1 MITLQTGGR
10 ALMPDNAD
18 KKKFYKNPPSESFCI
33 IPWIHMHHW
42 PNGNVYQCCI
52 TDMRNVAGNL
62 KDNTMDEIWN
72 NDHYKKLR
80 LDLLDGKKP
89 KSCMKC
95 YEQEGKGIRS
105 FRKNANWTFDHH
117 LFPKAEETNPDGSL
131 DKMDLIYWDF
141 RFSNLCNMKCR
152 MCGGHLSHLWH
163 EDEKKLYKRTSE
175 KSAVVHVN
183 DFSKQDIKK
192 VIDSNLH
199 MVEEVYFAGGE
210 PLIMDEHYYILEQLI
225 ASGRKDVKIRYNTNF
240 MKINYKKWKCVDL
253 WKHFNLVQ
261 IMASIDDIGPRA
273 EYIRKGTKWDKIEEN
288 FAEVLKHKDIV
299 QLNVSPTI
307 QLLNVWHMP
316 EYVEKMFELGLKVN
330 NLHISNVL
338 TNPDWYHVKTMPTE
352 LKHIVHQKLDDH
364 LDKYKNDKDIYEKL
378 DWYYKSIKDYLWT
391 EFPDNHK
398 QNVHRDFMRIT
409 NKLDEIRDE
418 NFLETF
424 PELAPHYNRTDLD
437 VGEQ

>member
-1 MITLQTGGR
+1 MNSLPSGGKV
-10 ALMPDNAD
+10 LMSN
-18 KKKFYKNPPSESFCI
+18 KKKFYKNPPSKSFCI

-52 TDMRNVAGNL
+52 THMNNVAGNL

-80 LDLLDGKKP
+80 LDLLDGKQP
-89 KSCMKC
+89 ESCSKC
-95 YEQEGKGIRS
+95 YEQEDKGIRS
-105 FRKNANWTFDHH
+105 FRVNANWTFDHH

-163 EDEKKLYKRTSE
+163 EDEKKVYKKTSE
-175 KSAVVHVN
+175 KTAVVHVN
-183 DFSKQDIKK
+183 DFSTQDIKE

-199 MVEEVYFAGGE
+199 VVEEVYFAGGE
-210 PLIMDEHYYILEQLI
+210 PLIMDEHYYILERLI
-225 ASGRKDVKIRYNTNF
+225 EQGRTDVKIRYNTNF
-240 MKINYKKWKCVDL
+240 TKLKFKKWDCIEL
-253 WKHFNLVQ
+253 WKHFDLVQ
-261 IMASIDDIGPRA
+261 VMASIDDIGTRA
-273 EYIRKGTKWDKIEEN
+273 EYIRKGTNWEKIEEN
-288 FAEVLKHKDIV
+288 FAIALENKDAV

-307 QLLNVWHMP
+307 QLLNVWHIP
-316 EYVEKMFELGLKVN
+316 EFVEKMFDLGLTVD

-338 TNPDWYHVKTMPTE
+338 TYPEWYHMNTMPEE
-352 LKHIVHQKLDDH
+352 LKHTVHQKLDAH
-364 LDKYKNDKDIYEKL
+364 LDSYKDQDYIYNKL

-391 EFPDNHK
+391 QVSEK
-398 QNVHRDFMRIT
+398 KAISIHRDFLRIT
-409 NKLDEIRDE
+409 NKLDEVRDE

-424 PELAPHYNRTDLD
+424 PELAPHYNRTDLN
-437 VGEQ
+437 E

>member
-1 MITLQTGGR
+1 MMNSLPSGGKV
-10 ALMPDNAD
+10 LMSN
-18 KKKFYKNPPSESFCI
+18 KKKFYKNPPSKSFCI

-52 TDMRNVAGNL
+52 THMNNVAGNL

-80 LDLLDGKKP
+80 LDLLDGKQP
-89 KSCMKC
+89 ESCSKC
-95 YEQEGKGIRS
+95 YEQEDKGIRS
-105 FRKNANWTFDHH
+105 FRVNANWTFDHH

-163 EDEKKLYKRTSE
+163 EDEKKVYKKTSE
-175 KSAVVHVN
+175 KTAVVHVN
-183 DFSKQDIKK
+183 DFSTQDIKE

-199 MVEEVYFAGGE
+199 VVEEVYFAGGE
-210 PLIMDEHYYILEQLI
+210 PLIMDEHYYILERLI
-225 ASGRKDVKIRYNTNF
+225 EQGRTDVKIRYNTNF
-240 MKINYKKWKCVDL
+240 TKLKFKKWDCIEL
-253 WKHFNLVQ
+253 WKHFDLVQ
-261 IMASIDDIGPRA
+261 VMASIDDIGTRA
-273 EYIRKGTKWDKIEEN
+273 EYIRKGTNWEKIEEN
-288 FAEVLKHKDIV
+288 FAIALENKDAV

-307 QLLNVWHMP
+307 QLLNVWHIP
-316 EYVEKMFELGLKVN
+316 EFVEKMFDLGLTVD

-338 TNPDWYHVKTMPTE
+338 TYPEWYHMNTMPTE
-352 LKHIVHQKLDDH
+352 LKHTVHQKLDAH
-364 LDKYKNDKDIYEKL
+364 LDSYKDQDYIYNKL

-391 EFPDNHK
+391 QVSEK
-398 QNVHRDFMRIT
+398 KAISIHRDFLRIT
-409 NKLDEIRDE
+409 NKLDEVRDE

-424 PELAPHYNRTDLD
+424 PELAPHYNRTDLN
-437 VGEQ
+437 E

>member
-1 MITLQTGGR
+1 MNSLPSGGKV
-10 ALMPDNAD
+10 LMSN
-18 KKKFYKNPPSESFCI
+18 KKKFYKNPPSKSFCI

-52 TDMRNVAGNL
+52 THMNNVAGNL

-80 LDLLDGKKP
+80 LDLLDGKQP
-89 KSCMKC
+89 ESCSKC
-95 YEQEGKGIRS
+95 YEQEDKGIRS
-105 FRKNANWTFDHH
+105 FRVNANWTFDHH

-163 EDEKKLYKRTSE
+163 EDEKKVYKKTSE
-175 KSAVVHVN
+175 KTAVVHVN
-183 DFSKQDIKK
+183 DFSTQDIKE

-199 MVEEVYFAGGE
+199 VVEEVYFAGGE
-210 PLIMDEHYYILEQLI
+210 PLIMDEHYYILERLI
-225 ASGRKDVKIRYNTNF
+225 EQGRTDVKIRYNTNF
-240 MKINYKKWKCVDL
+240 TKLKFKKWDCIEL
-253 WKHFNLVQ
+253 WKHFDLVQ
-261 IMASIDDIGPRA
+261 VMASIDDIGTRA
-273 EYIRKGTKWDKIEEN
+273 EYIRKGTNWEKIEEN
-288 FAEVLKHKDIV
+288 FAIALENKDAV

-307 QLLNVWHMP
+307 QLLNVWHIP
-316 EYVEKMFELGLKVN
+316 EFVEKMFDLGLTVD

-338 TNPDWYHVKTMPTE
+338 TYPEWYHMNTMPTE
-352 LKHIVHQKLDDH
+352 LKHTVHQKLDAH
-364 LDKYKNDKDIYEKL
+364 LDSYKDQDYIYNKL

-391 EFPDNHK
+391 QVSEK
-398 QNVHRDFMRIT
+398 KAISIHRDFLRIT
-409 NKLDEIRDE
+409 NKLDEVRDE

-424 PELAPHYNRTDLD
+424 PELAPHYNRTDLN
-437 VGEQ
+437 E

>member
-1 MITLQTGGR
+1 MMSLLSGGKV
-10 ALMPDNAD
+10 LMSNSNN
-18 KKKFYKNPPSESFCI
+18 KKKFYKNPPSKSFCI
-33 IPWIHMHHW
+33 IPWIHIHHW

-62 KDNTMDEIWN
+62 QDNTMDEIWN

-95 YEQEGKGIRS
+95 YEQEDKGIRS
-105 FRKNANWTFDHH
+105 FRVNANWTFDHH
-117 LFPKAEETNPDGSL
+117 LYPKAEETNPDGSL

-175 KSAVVHVN
+175 NSAIVHVN

-225 ASGRKDVKIRYNTNF
+225 VKGRKDVKIRYNTNF
-240 MKINYKKWKCVDL
+240 MKLNYKKWKCVDL
-253 WKHFNLVQ
+253 WKHFDLVQ

-273 EYIRKGTKWDKIEEN
+273 EYIRKGTRWDKIEEN

-316 EYVEKMFELGLKVN
+316 EYVEKMFELGLKIN

-338 TNPDWYHVKTMPTE
+338 TNPDWYHIKTMPTE
-352 LKHIVHQKLDDH
+352 LKHTVHQKLDAH

-378 DWYYKSIKDYLWT
+378 EWYYKSIKDYLWT

-398 QNVHRDFMRIT
+398 HNVHRDFLRIT
-409 NKLDEIRDE
+409 NKLDEIREED
-418 NFLETF
+418 FLETF
-424 PELAPHYNRTDLD
+424 PELAPHYTRTDLN
-437 VGEQ
+437 VGK